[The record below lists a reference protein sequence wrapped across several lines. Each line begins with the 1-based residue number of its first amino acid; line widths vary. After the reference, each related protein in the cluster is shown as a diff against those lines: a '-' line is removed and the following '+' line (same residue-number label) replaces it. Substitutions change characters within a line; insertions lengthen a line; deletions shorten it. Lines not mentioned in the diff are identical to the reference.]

1 MPYYDLARLMHRH
14 GGVCFVDFAA
24 SGLYVEIDMHPPDP
38 EARLDAIYF
47 SPHKF
52 LGGPGSAAVLVF
64 DAALYH
70 NRVPDQPGGG
80 TVNGTNP
87 WGEHRYIEDIEL
99 REDGG
104 TPAFLKTIKTAL
116 AIGLKEEMGTDKMLA
131 REHELRDRV
140 MQALRR
146 VPGLHLLADPIDDRL
161 GIFSFYVDGL
171 HYNLLV
177 RLLND
182 RFGIHGAGVRAPGP
196 TDTSC
201 SRSPTTGRIRSPIG
215 STRATSPTSPAGCAS
230 PYIRR

>member
-1 MPYYDLARLMHRH
+1 M
-14 GGVCFVDFAA
+14 
-24 SGLYVEIDMHPPDP
+24 
-38 EARLDAIYF
+38 
-47 SPHKF
+47 
-52 LGGPGSAAVLVF
+52 LVF

-215 STRATSPTSPAGCAS
+215 LTRATSPTSPAGCAS